1 MVLQILIVAVT
12 LVCAFQA
19 LRTRRLLISALW
31 LAGTSAL
38 VALMIYLLGAPEV
51 AVVELSVGAGLVT
64 ILFVFAINIAGEET
78 LPAHSLIPRPLAW
91 GLVIV
96 AVLLLG
102 WFTLPRLLPVFPA
115 PDSTPFSQ
123 VVWEQRGLD
132 MLLQVALIF
141 TGVLGVVGLL
151 VDQRRPSHAPEG
163 FPGGH
168 PDGQGLAQ
176 TGEEK

>member
-1 MVLQILIVAVT
+1 MMLQLLIVAVT

-19 LRTRRLLISALW
+19 LRARRLLVSALW
-31 LAGTSAL
+31 LAGNSAL
-38 VALMIYLLGAPEV
+38 VALIIYLLGAPEV

-78 LPAHSLIPRPLAW
+78 LPARSLIPRPLAW
-91 GLVIV
+91 GLVVVSI
-96 AVLLLG
+96 LLLS
-102 WFTLPRLLPVFPA
+102 WFILPRLLPILPG
-115 PDSTPFSQ
+115 PDAAPFSQ
-123 VVWEQRGLD
+123 VAWEQRGLD

-151 VDQRRPSHAPEG
+151 VDHKKAYPAGEHELV
-163 FPGGH
+163 H
-168 PDGQGLAQ
+168 

>member
-1 MVLQILIVAVT
+1 M
-12 LVCAFQA
+12 
-19 LRTRRLLISALW
+19 
-31 LAGTSAL
+31 
-38 VALMIYLLGAPEV
+38 

-96 AVLLLG
+96 SVLLLG
-102 WFTLPRLLPVFPA
+102 WFALPPLLQVLPA
-115 PDSTPFSQ
+115 LDSTPFSQ
-123 VVWEQRGLD
+123 VAWGGRGLD

-151 VDQRRPSHAPEG
+151 VDRRRPLPHNPQG
-163 FPGGH
+163 VLHLRTRMGMDWHRPGRENDPFNDPH
-168 PDGQGLAQ
+168 PDHRGSGAGGGGFLRPVDLTRNLIKVVIALQILVKGFCWR
-176 TGEEK
+176 